1 VKNLKSDLNINN
13 VLDMKRNRKIKDISI
28 QKNINSRN
36 MENVIEISEDEDKNR
51 CNNTQEIHIGK
62 NINEN
67 SLFRSNRKSIKNE
80 DKDINNKKESLL
92 GSIKEL
98 KEEAIKIRKKK
109 SERSIVDKVIDKD
122 DNIKEIDE
130 TKKNKILNE
139 SKTIEEEKDD
149 IRKKKLAKLGKL
161 FNNLNQENNIINA
174 IKEQFLDW
182 TSKNDFPKR
191 GNFGNRNIDDN
202 LTDNKVKNK
211 EYEVKTF
218 NMKFTFNKDVYIENE
233 TEIYEKFKRK
243 LKIFRNKL
251 ISYSIKNTN
260 KEKGIDFESNSENN
274 KYKGD
279 EN

>member
-1 VKNLKSDLNINN
+1 
-13 VLDMKRNRKIKDISI
+13 
-28 QKNINSRN
+28 

-67 SLFRSNRKSIKNE
+67 NLFRSNKMSTNNE
-80 DKDINNKKESLL
+80 DKDINNKKECLL